1 MDMTLLIRISYPWEY
16 LSVERKGILF
26 IIKQKEKKKKR
37 QNVLLDMKYQM
48 RVSPYSCRGT
58 NRLSLIILSIRIRLI
73 LVLVLHMEYS
83 TMQAQM
89 D

>member
-1 MDMTLLIRISYPWEY
+1 
-16 LSVERKGILF
+16 
-26 IIKQKEKKKKR
+26 
-37 QNVLLDMKYQM
+37 MKYQM